1 MIKGYKGIEPKID
14 ETAFVAESVDIIG
27 KVNIG
32 KNANAKMITTA
43 TFCWHFTEKTPFF
56 H

>member
-32 KNANAKMITTA
+32 KMQ
-43 TFCWHFTEKTPFF
+43 TFGMGLF
-56 H
+56 

>member
-32 KNANAKMITTA
+32 KKCKHLVWDC
-43 TFCWHFTEKTPFF
+43 FKSR
-56 H
+56 